1 MYEGR
6 QSGGLGLLFCPA
18 VSFSSVILILCQ
30 SRPCSVVD
38 HTIVSS
44 QHVHETINPTF
55 HTPIL
60 MLCPPNFSSRDKE
73 LLTQFVFEKLKA
85 PGFAMMDASLAVL
98 WAYGISTGTVID
110 VGYEKTDVTP
120 ILEFIVQERARES
133 IPGWGGDAM
142 TRHLAKLLPD
152 MKLEEVEQL
161 KKSPICEILSS
172 GSLMP
177 TTGSVNAAI
186 AAGEK
191 NRRTTESDGMDLDVE
206 DEEGSFNVA
215 AIVAAGKTHEFLAK
229 KEKEKRG
236 EFEKRLPNRDR
247 ENNTFWL
254 VEKKKPGEDDL
265 IIDEPHSAIVASA
278 PSLPL
283 PEAGGESS
291 VVVPAI
297 PVPTK
302 TEPGTE
308 APVAENSDG
317 IAPTN
322 LSVLPQPQTAPSEEE
337 VARRQKE
344 KDKRKEE
351 RRAAAGGLPP
361 LSEDETYREVEVGVE
376 RFQAAGC
383 GILHA
388 LADNIW
394 RVMAKVEDV
403 SRRAEL
409 WESLIIVG
417 NGSRV
422 KGTFVCSFSMLLGL

>member
-1 MYEGR
+1 M
-6 QSGGLGLLFCPA
+6 LFCTA
-18 VSFSSVILILCQ
+18 VSFFPVRYFHFPSSGL
-30 SRPCSVVD
+30 SRS
-38 HTIVSS
+38 TAISS

-120 ILEFIVQERARES
+120 ILDFIVQERARES
-133 IPGWGGDAM
+133 VPGWGGDAM
-142 TRHLAKLLPD
+142 TKHLAKLLPD

-172 GSLMP
+172 GSLLP

-191 NRRTTESDGMDLDVE
+191 NRKTTESDGMDLDVE
-206 DEEGSFNVA
+206 DDEGSFNVA

-265 IIDEPHSAIVASA
+265 IVDEPLPTTATSV
-278 PSLPL
+278 PPL
-283 PEAGGESS
+283 PMSEAGGESS
-291 VVVPAI
+291 AIAPA
-297 PVPTK
+297 PTS

-308 APVAENSDG
+308 VPAVENSDAT
-317 IAPTN
+317 APIN
-322 LSVLPQPQTAPSEEE
+322 PPAPPQPQTAPTEDEA
-337 VARRQKE
+337 ARRQKE

-351 RRAAAGGLPP
+351 RRATAGGLPP
-361 LSEDETYREVEVGVE
+361 LAEDETYREVEIGVE

-394 RVMAKVEDV
+394 RVIAKVEDV

-422 KGTFVCSFSMLLGL
+422 KGSHHCPPLIYAPRIVI

>member
-1 MYEGR
+1 MWTGAAFLRCCEF
-6 QSGGLGLLFCPA
+6 L
-18 VSFSSVILILCQ
+18 SF
-30 SRPCSVVD
+30 VVRSFVLVL
-38 HTIVSS
+38 TAIPS

-120 ILEFIVQERARES
+120 ILEFIVQERARETV
-133 IPGWGGDAM
+133 PGWGGDAM
-142 TRHLAKLLPD
+142 TKHLAKLLPE

-161 KKSPICEILSS
+161 KKSPICEILTS
-172 GSLMP
+172 GSLLP

-206 DEEGSFNVA
+206 DDEGSFNVA

-265 IIDEPHSAIVASA
+265 IIDEPLSAIATLA

-291 VVVPAI
+291 AVVPAAS
-297 PVPTK
+297 VPTV
-302 TEPGTE
+302 EAGTE
-308 APVAENSDG
+308 VPITESSDAAAPVN
-317 IAPTN
+317 PP
-322 LSVLPQPQTAPSEEE
+322 VLPQPQTAPTEEE

-361 LSEDETYREVEVGVE
+361 LAEDETYREVEVGVE

-409 WESLIIVG
+409 WETLIIVG

-422 KGTFVCSFSMLLGL
+422 KGTFAYHCPPLRIVI

>member
-1 MYEGR
+1 
-6 QSGGLGLLFCPA
+6 
-18 VSFSSVILILCQ
+18 
-30 SRPCSVVD
+30 
-38 HTIVSS
+38 
-44 QHVHETINPTF
+44 
-55 HTPIL
+55 

-120 ILEFIVQERARES
+120 ILEFIVQERARETV
-133 IPGWGGDAM
+133 PGWGGDAM
-142 TRHLAKLLPD
+142 TKHLAKLLPD

-172 GSLMP
+172 GSMLP

-206 DEEGSFNVA
+206 DDEGSFNVA

-265 IIDEPHSAIVASA
+265 VIDEPLSAIAASA

-291 VVVPAI
+291 AVVPAASA
-297 PVPTK
+297 PTA
-302 TEPGTE
+302 EAGTE
-308 APVAENSDG
+308 APIAESSDA
-317 IAPTN
+317 IAAPIN
-322 LSVLPQPQTAPSEEE
+322 PPVVPQPQTAPTEEE
-337 VARRQKE
+337 VARRQRE

-361 LSEDETYREVEVGVE
+361 LAEDETYREVEVGVE

-409 WESLIIVG
+409 WETLIIVG

-422 KGTFVCSFSMLLGL
+422 KGALYMIVPPPPGIMI